1 MTHPIFA
8 KPLMRSA
15 AISSILL
22 LSACNDS
29 SNIPDDKIATA
40 GVIADALPALAAGA
54 TVRSLSLPALNDLT
68 EASLGDVSFGAAATI
83 TKAVTE
89 TGKSIAFNV
98 GFGSGAFHMPGDEAD
113 IFYTITDR
121 GPNIKCSDSG
131 KLTDIAD
138 LCGADNTAD
147 KIFPIPD
154 FTPSI
159 YKFQLVENGSSLSI
173 KVLERIALK
182 NDSGKNIT
190 GLTNNLK
197 ATNTEKSFDAK
208 GDLIAFD
215 NEGVDTEA
223 LVRLKD
229 GTFWLS
235 EEYGPSLLHVA
246 ADGKV
251 LERVVPETVAADLAD
266 ADYKVN
272 GLLPDVLKYRPLNR
286 GIESIAVSPD
296 EDYLYFTMQSP
307 LARPDKSAYKISRH
321 VRIVKFALANGE
333 LGEQLGEYIYRLD
346 APHTFNNPDNE
357 GDSSTKQSAI
367 KVSEMTAVGQDDLII
382 LERNSSVTK
391 LYRVNL
397 ANEVNIK
404 DTGLSKTAV
413 AVKESAELKTLEQ
426 VFDLHSVGAMSVSK
440 ALVFNS
446 LTDLAKGTLPNKIE
460 GIAWLDDKH
469 VLLVN
474 DNDFGI
480 AGDKSVATIVE
491 IGERFT
497 EAATKPQ
504 NVRMTIVGRH
514 QSNSPFLTSAA
525 EIVSFHKASK
535 RIYVV
540 NASETSIDVLDASG
554 LTSTELDNPITAVNM
569 PLDFS
574 ININAELS
582 TLALGAANSVA
593 VHGNL
598 LAVAVEASVKQ
609 DAGVIVF
616 YKLDEATGVA
626 TYLKHVTAGALP
638 DSVVFTPDG
647 SAAIVANE
655 GEPND
660 DVTNDPEGSISIIKV
675 TAGVPENTATAI
687 TFTDFNAEGSRA
699 SELPDDVRI
708 FTPNSSVAQD
718 LEPEYIAVSE
728 DSKIA
733 FVSLQENN
741 AVAIIDIASAT
752 ITKIAALGFKD
763 YSIEGNEIDAS
774 NKDDA
779 INFVKQP
786 GVVGMYQPDTIAS
799 YAYEGKNY
807 FVTANEGDA
816 RDYAGFS
823 EEERVKDM
831 TLDADHP
838 QFANKDD
845 ESTLGRLKTTNTL
858 GDTDGDGDVD
868 VVYSYGARS
877 FSIWDDQGRTVFDSQ
892 SDIGKI
898 TAGRLGSSFNNN
910 AKAGK
915 AGSGDSRSDDKG
927 AEPEALATGK
937 INDRTYAF
945 VGLERTGGILMYDIT
960 SPYGAQFIQYLT
972 NSDLTTAVDAD
983 KGDIG
988 PEGMKFVQ
996 ANDSPT
1002 GHSLLI
1008 VGNEVSG
1015 STTVIEIK

>member
-8 KPLMRSA
+8 KQLMLST

-29 SNIPDDKIATA
+29 NSIPDDKIVTA
-40 GVIADALPALAAGA
+40 SVIADALPALGAGS

-68 EASLGDVSFGAAATI
+68 EASLGDVSFSAAP
-83 TKAVTE
+83 AVTE
-89 TGKSIAFNV
+89 TGKTIPFNV
-98 GFGSGAFHMPGDEAD
+98 GFGSGAFHMPGDEAG
-113 IFYTITDR
+113 IFYTITDS
-121 GPNIKCSDSG
+121 GPNIKCSDSEKITG
-131 KLTDIAD
+131 ISE
-138 LCGADNTAD
+138 LCGADNSAD
-147 KIFPIPD
+147 KIFPIAD

-159 YKFQLVENGSSLSI
+159 YKFHLVENGSSLSLKI
-173 KVLERIALK
+173 LERIELK
-182 NDSGKNIT
+182 NNSGKNIT

-197 ATNTEKSFDAK
+197 ATNTEKSFDAQ
-208 GDLIAFD
+208 GNLIDFD

-266 ADYKVN
+266 ADYKVS

-307 LARPDKSAYKISRH
+307 LAHPDKGAYKASRH
-321 VRIVKFALANGE
+321 VRIVKFALVNGE
-333 LGEQLGEYIYRLD
+333 LGEQLGEYIYRID

-357 GDSSTKQSAI
+357 GDSSTKQSSI
-367 KVSEMTAVGQDDLII
+367 KVSEMTAVGKDDLII

-397 ANEVNIK
+397 INEVNIK
-404 DTGLSKTAV
+404 DTDLSKATV
-413 AVKESAELKTLEQ
+413 TVKESAEPKTLEQ
-426 VFDLHSVGAMSVSK
+426 VFDLHSAGAMSVSK

-446 LTDLAKGTLPNKIE
+446 LTDVAIGTLPNKVE

-469 VLLVN
+469 VLLIN

-480 AGDKSVATIVE
+480 SGDDSVATIIE

-497 EAATKPQ
+497 ATATKPQ
-504 NVRMTIVGRH
+504 NIKMTIVGRY
-514 QSNSPFLTSAA
+514 QSDSPFGSSAA
-525 EIVSFHKASK
+525 EIVSFHKASQ
-535 RIYVV
+535 RIYIV
-540 NASETSIDVLDASG
+540 NASETRIDVLDASG
-554 LTSTELDNPITAVNM
+554 LTSTELENPITATNM
-569 PLDFS
+569 QLDFS
-574 ININAELS
+574 INVNSDLS
-582 TLALGAANSVA
+582 TLALGAANSVT

-609 DAGVIVF
+609 DTGVIVF
-616 YKLDEATGVA
+616 YTLNEATGAA

-647 SAAIVANE
+647 SAVIVANE

-660 DVTNDPEGSISIIKV
+660 DVTHDPEGSISIIKV
-675 TAGVPENTATAI
+675 IAGVPENTATAI
-687 TFTDFNAEGSRA
+687 TFTDFNAGGSRA
-699 SELPDDVRI
+699 SELPDEVRI

-718 LEPEYIAVSE
+718 LEPEYVAVSD

-741 AVAIIDIASAT
+741 AVAIIDITSAT

-763 YSIEGNEIDAS
+763 YNIEGNEIDVS

-779 INFVKQP
+779 INIVKQP

-799 YAYEGKNY
+799 YAYNGQNY

-816 RDYAGFS
+816 RDYSGFS
-823 EEERVKDM
+823 EEERVKDIL
-831 TLDADHP
+831 LDAEHP
-838 QFANKDD
+838 QFANNND
-845 ESTLGRLKTTNTL
+845 EATLGRLKTTNTL
-858 GDTDGDGDVD
+858 GDTDGDGDFD

-877 FSIWDDQGRTVFDSQ
+877 FSIWDEQGRIVFDSQ
-892 SDIGKI
+892 SDIEKI
-898 TAGRLGSSFNNN
+898 TAGRLGENFNNN
-910 AKAGK
+910 
-915 AGSGDSRSDDKG
+915 DSRSDDKG
-927 AEPEALATGK
+927 AEPEGLTIGK

-960 SPYGAQFIQYLT
+960 SPYGAQFVQYLT
-972 NSDLTTAVDAD
+972 NGDLTATDDAL
-983 KGDIG
+983 KGDIA

-996 ANDSPT
+996 ATDSPT
-1002 GHSLLI
+1002 AYSLLI